1 MSKTTHAFG
10 TQQSRT
16 GLGEKIQ
23 ALALYAEDLSGS
35 FRMMSASTEEMTAS
49 LNNVATNASQAALY
63 SDKAFNCSQ
72 ETTQTVQDLGKAI
85 QEISKMLAF
94 IKEIAAQTNLL
105 ALNATIEAANAGDS
119 GKGFAVVANEV
130 KELAKQSTKGAE
142 TINTQIM
149 TMQSSMQRCTH
160 AIQEIQSVIGQ
171 INDYNRSIAAAV
183 EQQRVASGDI
193 SSNMSRAQQVL
204 NNVTQGIEDTDKHL
218 TLLEQSAEQVL
229 PV

>member
-1 MSKTTHAFG
+1 V
-10 TQQSRT
+10 TQATQTAARED
-16 GLGEKIQ
+16 LGQKVQE
-23 ALALYAEDLSGS
+23 LALYAEDLSGS
-35 FRMMSASTEEMTAS
+35 FRMMSASAEEMAAS
-49 LNNVATNASQAALY
+49 LNDVASNASQAAVY

-85 QEISKMLAF
+85 QEIGKMLAF

-142 TINTQIM
+142 TINAQIM
-149 TMQSSMQRCTH
+149 SMQDSMQRCTH
-160 AIQEIQSVIGQ
+160 AIHEIQTVIGQ

-183 EQQRVASGDI
+183 EQQRIASGDI
-193 SSNMSRAQQVL
+193 ASNMSRAQLVL
-204 NNVTQGIEDTDKHL
+204 NNVTESIEATDNQL
-218 TLLEQSAEQVL
+218 TLMDASSGLH
-229 PV
+229 